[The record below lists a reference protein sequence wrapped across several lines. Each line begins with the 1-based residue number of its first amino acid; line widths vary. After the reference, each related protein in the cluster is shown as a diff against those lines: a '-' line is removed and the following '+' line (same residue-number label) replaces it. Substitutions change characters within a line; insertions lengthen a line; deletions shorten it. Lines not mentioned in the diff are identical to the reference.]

1 MQRPC
6 PKGALAFRLLI
17 AELASKFVA
26 GRERSSPET
35 PGRNVIMYAVMLLFG
50 VAIAASI
57 LGMAGMAAS
66 AATVAKILL
75 SLFVFAL
82 VMAVLITAVRPRAR

>member
-1 MQRPC
+1 
-6 PKGALAFRLLI
+6 
-17 AELASKFVA
+17 
-26 GRERSSPET
+26 
-35 PGRNVIMYAVMLLFG
+35 MYAVMLLFG